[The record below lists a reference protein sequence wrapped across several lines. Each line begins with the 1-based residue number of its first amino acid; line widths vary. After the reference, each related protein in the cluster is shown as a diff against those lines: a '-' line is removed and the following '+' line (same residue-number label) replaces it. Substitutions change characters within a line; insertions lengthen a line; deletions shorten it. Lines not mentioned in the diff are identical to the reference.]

1 MFRKFAVEKSIKLR
15 TMKRFI
21 YFLLT
26 LLGFGAVSCEGGG
39 NLVAYGCP
47 TADYHVSAQV
57 VDSEGNSIAGIEVGG
72 YYGEVFGVSDAD
84 GVVDINYRGGSIRKI
99 TFTDV
104 DGAENGG
111 EFSKVE
117 FDWDYLN
124 RKMEKVEDGEGWY
137 KGKFN
142 IELGDVE
149 MTLVA
154 KDNVE
159 ETPEE

>member
-1 MFRKFAVEKSIKLR
+1 
-15 TMKRFI
+15 MKRFI

-26 LLGFGAVSCEGGG
+26 LLGFGAVSCERPMPE
-39 NLVAYGCP
+39 YGCP
-47 TADYHVSAQV
+47 TADYHVSARV

-84 GVVDINYRGGSIRKI
+84 GVVDINCRGRHISMI

-124 RKMEKVEDGEGWY
+124 RKKEKVEDGEGWY
-137 KGKFN
+137 EGKFN

>member
-1 MFRKFAVEKSIKLR
+1 MFRKFAVEKSIKLS
-15 TMKRFI
+15 TMKRLI

-26 LLGFGAVSCEGGG
+26 LLGFGAVSCDRTMVE
-39 NLVAYGCP
+39 YGSP
-47 TADYHVSAQV
+47 MADYHVSARV

-72 YYGEVFGVSDAD
+72 YYGVVFGVSDAD
-84 GVVDINYRGGSIRKI
+84 GVVDINYRDGSIRKI

-117 FDWDYLN
+117 FDRDYLN
-124 RKMEKVEDGEGWY
+124 RKMVKVEDGEGWY
-137 KGKFN
+137 EGKFN

-149 MTLVA
+149 MILVA

-159 ETPEE
+159 ETPSEE

>member
-1 MFRKFAVEKSIKLR
+1 MKKL
-15 TMKRFI
+15 I

-26 LLGFGAVSCEGGG
+26 LLGFGAVSCERPM
-39 NLVAYGCP
+39 LEYGCP
-47 TADYHVSAQV
+47 TADYHVSARV
-57 VDSEGNSIAGIEVGG
+57 VDSEGNSIAGIKVGG
-72 YYGEVFGVSDAD
+72 YYYGEVFGVSDAD

-117 FDWDYLN
+117 FDRDYLN
-124 RKMEKVEDGEGWY
+124 RKKEKVEDGEGWY
-137 KGKFN
+137 EGKFN
-142 IELGDVE
+142 IELGDVV

-154 KDNVE
+154 KDNAE

>member
-1 MFRKFAVEKSIKLR
+1 MFRKFAVEKSIKLS
-15 TMKRFI
+15 TMKRLI

-26 LLGFGAVSCEGGG
+26 LLGFGAVSCERPM
-39 NLVAYGCP
+39 LEYGCP
-47 TADYHVSAQV
+47 TADYHVSARV
-57 VDSEGNSIAGIEVGG
+57 VDSEGNSITGIEVGG
-72 YYGEVFGVSDAD
+72 SYGEVFGVSDAD

-117 FDWDYLN
+117 FDRDYLN
-124 RKMEKVEDGEGWY
+124 RKVEKVEDGEGWY
-137 KGKFN
+137 EGKFN

>member
-1 MFRKFAVEKSIKLR
+1 
-15 TMKRFI
+15 MKRFL
-21 YFLLT
+21 YFLIAA
-26 LLGFGAVSCEGGG
+26 LGFGSVSCEESGFRGG
-39 NLVAYGCP
+39 NLDAYGWP
-47 TADYHVSAQV
+47 MADYHVSARV
-57 VDSEGNSIAGIEVGG
+57 VDSEGNSITGIEVGG
-72 YYGEVFGVSDAD
+72 LYGKVFGVSDAD
-84 GVVDINYRGGSIRKI
+84 GVVDINYRGSSIRKI

-117 FDWDYLN
+117 FDRDYLN
-124 RKMEKVEDGEGWY
+124 RKKEKVEDGEGWY
-137 KGKFN
+137 EGKFN

>member
-1 MFRKFAVEKSIKLR
+1 MIFK
-15 TMKRFI
+15 MQG
-21 YFLLT
+21 
-26 LLGFGAVSCEGGG
+26 LGDKGKV
-39 NLVAYGCP
+39 Y
-47 TADYHVSAQV
+47 
-57 VDSEGNSIAGIEVGG
+57 
-72 YYGEVFGVSDAD
+72 DAD
-84 GVVDINYRGGSIRKI
+84 KSENTHI

-117 FDWDYLN
+117 FDRDYLN
-124 RKMEKVEDGEGWY
+124 RKAEKVEDGEGWY
-137 KGKFN
+137 MGKFN

-154 KDNVE
+154 KDNAE

>member
-1 MFRKFAVEKSIKLR
+1 
-15 TMKRFI
+15 MKRFI
-21 YFLLT
+21 YFLIAA
-26 LLGFGAVSCEGGG
+26 LGFGSVSCEESGFRGG
-39 NLVAYGCP
+39 NLDAYGCP
-47 TADYHVSAQV
+47 MADYHVSARV

-72 YYGEVFGVSDAD
+72 LYGKVFGVSDAN
-84 GVVDINYRGGSIRKI
+84 GLVDINYRGGSIRKI

-117 FDWDYLN
+117 FDRDYLN
-124 RKMEKVEDGEGWY
+124 RKVEKVEDGEGWY
-137 KGKFN
+137 EGKFN

>member
-1 MFRKFAVEKSIKLR
+1 
-15 TMKRFI
+15 MKRLI

-26 LLGFGAVSCEGGG
+26 LLGFGAVSCEESGLGDGG
-39 NLVAYGCP
+39 NLNEYGTP
-47 TADYHVSAQV
+47 YASYRINARV
-57 VDSEGNSIAGIEVGG
+57 VDSEGNPIGGIKVEGQ
-72 YYGEVFGVSDAD
+72 YGEEYGVSDAD
-84 GVVDINYRGGSIRKI
+84 GVVDINYRRGSIRKI

-137 KGKFN
+137 VGKFN

>member
-1 MFRKFAVEKSIKLR
+1 
-15 TMKRFI
+15 MKRLI

-26 LLGFGAVSCEGGG
+26 LLGFGAVSCERSM
-39 NLVAYGCP
+39 VEYGCP
-47 TADYHVSAQV
+47 TADYHVSARV
-57 VDSEGNSIAGIEVGG
+57 VDSEGNSIAGIEVGSS
-72 YYGEVFGVSDAD
+72 YGEVFGVSDAD
-84 GVVDINYRGGSIRKI
+84 GVVDINYRGGSISNI

-117 FDWDYLN
+117 FDWYYLN
-124 RKMEKVEDGEGWY
+124 RKKEKVEDGEGWY
-137 KGKFN
+137 EGKFN

>member
-1 MFRKFAVEKSIKLR
+1 
-15 TMKRFI
+15 MKRLI

-26 LLGFGAVSCEGGG
+26 LLGFGAVSCERSM
-39 NLVAYGCP
+39 VEYGCP
-47 TADYHVSAQV
+47 TADYHVSARV
-57 VDSEGNSIAGIEVGG
+57 VDSKGNSIAGIEVGG
-72 YYGEVFGVSDAD
+72 YYGVVFGVSDAD
-84 GVVDINYRGGSIRKI
+84 GVVDINYRGSHISKI

-117 FDWDYLN
+117 FDRDYLK
-124 RKMEKVEDGEGWY
+124 RKVEKVEDGEGWY
-137 KGKFN
+137 MGKFN

-154 KDNVE
+154 KDNAE

>member
-1 MFRKFAVEKSIKLR
+1 
-15 TMKRFI
+15 MKRLI

-26 LLGFGAVSCEGGG
+26 LLGFGAVSCERSM
-39 NLVAYGCP
+39 VEYGCP
-47 TADYHVSAQV
+47 TADYHVSARV

-84 GVVDINYRGGSIRKI
+84 GVVDINYRGSSIRKI

-117 FDWDYLN
+117 FDRDYLN
-124 RKMEKVEDGEGWY
+124 RKKEKVEDGEGWY
-137 KGKFN
+137 MGKFN

-154 KDNVE
+154 KDNAE